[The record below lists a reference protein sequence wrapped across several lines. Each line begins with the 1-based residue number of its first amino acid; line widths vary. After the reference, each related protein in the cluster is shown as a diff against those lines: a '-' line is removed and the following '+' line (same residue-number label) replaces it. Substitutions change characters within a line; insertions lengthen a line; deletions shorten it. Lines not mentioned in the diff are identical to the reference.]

1 MKGMSVHNPAGHAL
15 SGLVSASASNK
26 SYLAYDAVNSNGS
39 HGVLSP
45 LSSSACASTTVTPI
59 TPMTPLTTPVR
70 TPLQILLG
78 GPRGRPAGYP
88 HLTRAGDDHEQ
99 QLLALQ
105 LLANFINTAESTLND
120 ITERESSG
128 QKVLGPGIVRVC
140 RDLADDIE
148 LMAKQLHKGHLQS
161 SRRVFE
167 QMKDNE
173 VGNNLDEEEKTSKE
187 IIDDTYNKVLAMS
200 KSESISSLQSHEE
213 FMTTLSTT
221 HSLLIDMA
229 AALRAINHREAQEL
243 GEVALEVARMFVYS
257 LNMVQKNLIQMTL
270 ANDHAS
276 KEPSGNDDADPIPN
290 SCAVPIKA
298 RGGKQHRV
306 TFSSSM
312 SSKSLGPVVEILGE
326 EEKKEEASTPT
337 RTVFTSS
344 KLSPIPAS
352 PDHTLR
358 SLSPIKS
365 PGRVRVLWP
374 PVLPILSEAGMY
386 CINGAKE
393 NPIPAAAVSL
403 TFGPVAI
410 ITAGIAG
417 PPILIADWAVQ
428 TSYDALSEHTPIIG
442 HVERGAANAMQIA
455 KLGIL
460 CSKLVV
466 KQGIQVC
473 ERQVERRGG
482 VGRIC
487 ADVVDGAV
495 DMASHP
501 IETSCK
507 AFDGLLWGVGAL
519 ANVVGFVADSVGG
532 SELVE

>member
-1 MKGMSVHNPAGHAL
+1 MKGITAHNPGHAL
-15 SGLVSASASNK
+15 SGLSVSASASNK
-26 SYLAYDAVNSNGS
+26 SYLAYDAVNSNG

-45 LSSSACASTTVTPI
+45 LSSACASTTVTPV

-78 GPRGRPAGYP
+78 GSRGRSAGYP
-88 HLTRAGDDHEQ
+88 HLARARDDHDE
-99 QLLALQ
+99 QLLTLQ

-128 QKVLGPGIVRVC
+128 QEVLGPGIVRLC

-148 LMAKQLHKGHLQS
+148 LMAKQLHKGHLQAS
-161 SRRVFE
+161 HVFG
-167 QMKDNE
+167 QMKDIE
-173 VGNNLDEEEKTSKE
+173 VGNNRDAEEKSSKE

-229 AALRAINHREAQEL
+229 AALRAITHREAQEL

-257 LNMVQKNLIQMTL
+257 LNMVHKNLIQMTL
-270 ANDHAS
+270 ANDHAP
-276 KEPSGNDDADPIPN
+276 KEPCGNDDADPIPN
-290 SCAVPIKA
+290 SACAVPIKA

-337 RTVFTSS
+337 NTVFTSS

-352 PDHTLR
+352 PDHTQR
-358 SLSPIKS
+358 SISPMKS

-374 PVLPILSEAGMY
+374 PVLPMLSEAGKY
-386 CINGAKE
+386 CMNGATQ
-393 NPIPAAAVSL
+393 NPIPATAVSL

-417 PPILIADWAVQ
+417 PPILVADWAVQ
-428 TSYDALSEHTPIIG
+428 TSYNALAEHTPIIG
-442 HVERGAANAMQIA
+442 HVERGAANALQVA
-455 KLGIL
+455 KLGII

-487 ADVVDGAV
+487 ADVVDGAI

-519 ANVVGFVADSVGG
+519 SNVVGFVADSVGG

>member
-1 MKGMSVHNPAGHAL
+1 M
-15 SGLVSASASNK
+15 
-26 SYLAYDAVNSNGS
+26 
-39 HGVLSP
+39 
-45 LSSSACASTTVTPI
+45 PI
-59 TPMTPLTTPVR
+59 LRIFPVR

-78 GPRGRPAGYP
+78 GSRGRPAYP
-88 HLTRAGDDHEQ
+88 HLARAEDDHEE

-120 ITERESSG
+120 ITERECSG
-128 QKVLGPGIVRVC
+128 QQVLGPGIVRVC

-148 LMAKQLHKGHLQS
+148 LMAKQLHKEHLQAS
-161 SRRVFE
+161 HVFE
-167 QMKDNE
+167 QMKDIEGAKNWE
-173 VGNNLDEEEKTSKE
+173 GEEKTSKE

-200 KSESISSLQSHEE
+200 KSESVSSLQSHEE

-229 AALRAINHREAQEL
+229 AALRAITHREAQEL

-270 ANDHAS
+270 ANDHGP
-276 KEPSGNDDADPIPN
+276 KEPSENDDADPIRT
-290 SCAVPIKA
+290 IKA

-306 TFSSSM
+306 TFSTV

-326 EEKKEEASTPT
+326 EEKKEETSTPT
-337 RTVFTSS
+337 NTVFTSS

-358 SLSPIKS
+358 SIPPTKS

-374 PVLPILSEAGMY
+374 PVLPILSEAGKR
-386 CINGAKE
+386 CFCEATQ
-393 NPIPAAAVSL
+393 NPIPAAAVGL

-428 TSYDALSEHTPIIG
+428 TSYNALSEHTPVIG
-442 HVERGAANAMQIA
+442 HVERGAANALQIA

-519 ANVVGFVADSVGG
+519 SNVVGFVADSVGG
-532 SELVE
+532 ADLVE